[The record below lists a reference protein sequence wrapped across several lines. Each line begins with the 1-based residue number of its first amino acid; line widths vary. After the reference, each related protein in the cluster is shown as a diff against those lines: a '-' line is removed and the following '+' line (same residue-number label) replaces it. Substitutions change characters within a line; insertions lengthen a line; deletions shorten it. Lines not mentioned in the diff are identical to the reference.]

1 MASGISI
8 QIKGLEEFL
17 KKTGTKADRLKQFV
31 EGEIHATTI
40 EITNAQASKAPVD
53 KGVLK
58 RSIFFIRTG
67 QFSYEIVSGA
77 RYSAYQEFGTGN
89 KVRIPNKYQKFAA
102 QFKGRGIRKHNMDA
116 KPYFIPPLQRRANLL
131 VKRISNFLKIW

>member
-8 QIKGLEEFL
+8 EIQGLDKFL
-17 KKTGTKADRLKQFV
+17 KQTGAKADNLKRFV
-31 EGEIHATTI
+31 EGELHATAI

-67 QFSYEIVSGA
+67 QFTFEIISGA

-102 QFKGRGIRKHNMDA
+102 QFKGRGIRKVNIQA

-131 VKRISNFLKIW
+131 VKRIKDFLSIW